1 MRMQFLFGGLFWG
14 ILLVLFGATIIVKA
28 VFKINIPFFRIGFA
42 LLLIYFGA
50 KILFG
55 GAGFKADRNTTMFS
69 DTKVEYLVP
78 GSEYNVVFGKST
90 IDLSNIDI
98 SGGKEKIEISV
109 IFGSGIVYINQE
121 IPMKIKISTV
131 FGDTKMPV
139 GNVSFFGDYIYKTGS
154 YTEGEDYL
162 RLDVDVVFGSVIIE
176 EK

>member
-1 MRMQFLFGGLFWG
+1 MHFLFGGLFWG
-14 ILLVLFGATIIVKA
+14 VLLVLLGASIIIKA

-50 KILFG
+50 KLLFG
-55 GAGFKADRNTTMFS
+55 WSGIKTDRNTTMFS
-69 DTKVEYLVP
+69 ETKVEYLVP

-98 SGGKEKIEISV
+98 SGGKEKVEISV
-109 IFGSGIVYINQE
+109 VFGSGIIYINQD

-139 GNVSFFGDYIYKTGS
+139 GNVSFFGDYVYKTGS

-162 RLDVDVVFGSVIIE
+162 RLDVDVVFGSVVIE

>member
-14 ILLVLFGATIIVKA
+14 ILLVLFGATIIIKA
-28 VFKINIPFFRIGFA
+28 VFKIDIPFFRIV
-42 LLLIYFGA
+42 GA

-55 GAGFKADRNTTMFS
+55 GVGIKADRNTIMFS
-69 DTKVEYLVP
+69 DTKVEYLAP
-78 GSEYNVVFGKST
+78 GSEYNVIFGRST
-90 IDLSNIDI
+90 IDLSDIDV

-109 IFGSGIVYINQE
+109 IFGSGLIYINQE